1 MRVSEPTIVVVSFVF
16 ITAVAIYGLW
26 MAWFYAW

>member
-1 MRVSEPTIVVVSFVF
+1 MRVSEPTIVVVSFAF

-26 MAWFYAW
+26 MAWIYAW